1 MLVLIGPNFDGT
13 PEAYARLAQATGLVS
28 YDLKARLKPG
38 AWGVV
43 KAFGDAGAAR
53 DLAGKLNAA
62 GFEPVLVERGVA
74 HDPER
79 RIVPV
84 TGVRL
89 EESELVLMLRDR
101 EMPVPYQALCCIVE
115 GEVQIGRAAQS
126 YTSGPSSSSFR
137 VPTPAEL
144 ANFTQSA
151 VQVPSEAFLAADL
164 HFATV
169 LWIARIDVRH
179 FDFGAERTGAIAQD
193 LEILLQRIAERAGD
207 IRVDRSV
214 KTSSVAS
221 FALQKAVPAG
231 GSWPPVSNRV
241 KEDQR
246 FDPYSRIIGEAERQQ
261 RLGTV
266 GN

>member
-1 MLVLIGPNFDGT
+1 MLVLLGPDFDGS
-13 PEAYARLAQATGLVS
+13 PDAYARLTQATGLVS

-38 AWGVV
+38 SWGVV
-43 KAFGDAGAAR
+43 KAFGDVGQAR

-62 GFEPVLVERGVA
+62 GFSPVLVDRSVG

-79 RIVPV
+79 RVVPV
-84 TGVRL
+84 AGVRL
-89 EESELVLMLRDR
+89 EDAELVLLLRDR

-115 GEVQIGRAAQS
+115 GEVQIGRAQG
-126 YTSGPSSSSFR
+126 YTPSPSSTSFR
-137 VPTPAEL
+137 APTPAEL
-144 ANFTQSA
+144 ATFTQST
-151 VQVPSEAFLAADL
+151 VQAPSEAFLAADL

-179 FDFGAERTGAIAQD
+179 FDFGTQRTGAVAQD
-193 LEILLQRIAERAGD
+193 LEILVQRIAERAGD
-207 IRVDRSV
+207 IRVDRAV

-221 FALQKAVPAG
+221 FAMQKAVPTG
-231 GSWPPVSNRV
+231 GSWPPVSNRM

-246 FDPYSRIIGEAERQQ
+246 FDPYSRIVGEAERQY

-266 GN
+266 AA